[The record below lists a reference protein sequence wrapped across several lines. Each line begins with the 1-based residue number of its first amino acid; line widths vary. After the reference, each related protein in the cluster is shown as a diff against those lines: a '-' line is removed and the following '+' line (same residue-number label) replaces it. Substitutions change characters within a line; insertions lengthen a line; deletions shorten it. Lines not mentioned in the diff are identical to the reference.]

1 MVRETKT
8 LGQGDVGVPEPRHLP
23 TVRNIVVYDSS
34 RQVENWELMWVAQ
47 QVCDADDLHHW
58 LLTFT
63 DFIPRKDYQEI
74 EKEYKDT
81 VEKTYRLM
89 LRWKREETNGLLQL
103 KNLAEKLRS
112 IQHPEIAEQLE
123 P

>member
-1 MVRETKT
+1 
-8 LGQGDVGVPEPRHLP
+8 
-23 TVRNIVVYDSS
+23 
-34 RQVENWELMWVAQ
+34 MWVAQ

-103 KNLAEKLRS
+103 KNLAEKLPS
-112 IQHPEIAEQLE
+112 ILHPEIAEQLE